1 MHHRE
6 VMREMLEVKRME
18 TRWLATGLNTFA
30 CMAVMAAAP
39 VCTNVRIARIAGSS
53 DMGVFFDLD
62 VDAIVTV
69 SSLQT
74 NGVPVSPDLYPS
86 LGGRY
91 VAAGQNRK
99 LVWSAQKDWPDQKLE
114 KVKAFV
120 TAWSLDVPPPYMV
133 VNLTNQNDVAYYD
146 STNAIPFGVTNK
158 MYKTTHLVMAK
169 IPAAGRT
176 WTIGSLDGEHATAAR
191 EVRHHVAFTD
201 DYYMGIYEFTYGQ
214 WWQFLNTTP
223 KASSYDFHTY
233 ADDLDVCPV
242 AGCTYGQV
250 RGGAFTALPTST
262 TLIGLLRERSGM
274 AFDLPRHAQWE
285 VACRAGCASYINV
298 PGATMNQVAWTS
310 SNRTQ
315 DPKASL
321 YGSTTTHEVGLLL
334 PNAFGLYDTLGNV
347 LEIGRDWLYSA
358 SSNAYVASV
367 GLTDETLSTVVRIDP
382 EINATSVVGGDGVT
396 YTAANSSLNGG
407 VGRWGGG
414 VWGNNASSQTNPS
427 RWAASGGS
435 SQPDTGFRVMC
446 SVKNGGRLSN

>member
-1 MHHRE
+1 
-6 VMREMLEVKRME
+6 MREMPKVKRME
-18 TRWLATGLNTFA
+18 TRWLATGLCAVA
-30 CMAVMAAAP
+30 CLASMAAAP

-120 TAWSLDVPPPYMV
+120 TAWSPDVPPPYMV
-133 VNLTNQNDVAYYD
+133 VNLTNQNDVAYYE

-201 DYYMGIYEFTYGQ
+201 DYYMGIYEFTHGQ
-214 WWQFLNTTP
+214 WRHFNTDQLTN
-223 KASSYDFHTY
+223 STYGIFHVY
-233 ADDLDVCPV
+233 ADDREVCPV
-242 AGCTYGQV
+242 ECCTYTQI
-250 RGGAFTALPTST
+250 RGNVAFTVNPTDASVM
-262 TLIGLLRERSGM
+262 GRLRAKSGI

-298 PGATMNQVAWTS
+298 PGATMDQVAWTLG
-310 SNRTQ
+310 NRTS
-315 DPKASL
+315 DPKVAAGL
-321 YGSTTTHEVGLLL
+321 YGNGTTTHEVGLLL
-334 PNAFGLYDTLGNV
+334 PNAFGLYDTIGNV
-347 LEIGRDWLYSA
+347 LEMGRDYLYTA
-358 SSNAYVASV
+358 SSNAYIAAI
-367 GLTDETLSTVVRIDP
+367 GLTLETLETEVRVDP
-382 EINATSVVGGDGVT
+382 EINSSSITGRDGVSYST
-396 YTAANSSLNGG
+396 GNASNNS
-407 VGRWGGG
+407 GRWGGSC
-414 VWGNNASSQTNPS
+414 WGSRNASDNNPS
-427 RWAASGGS
+427 RWAGAGGS
-435 SQPDTGFRVMC
+435 NQPDTGFRAYC
-446 SVKNGGRLSN
+446 PAKNGGRLSN

>member
-18 TRWLATGLNTFA
+18 TRWLATGLNTVA

-223 KASSYDFHTY
+223 KMK
-233 ADDLDVCPV
+233 V
-242 AGCTYGQV
+242 
-250 RGGAFTALPTST
+250 
-262 TLIGLLRERSGM
+262 
-274 AFDLPRHAQWE
+274 
-285 VACRAGCASYINV
+285 
-298 PGATMNQVAWTS
+298 
-310 SNRTQ
+310 
-315 DPKASL
+315 
-321 YGSTTTHEVGLLL
+321 
-334 PNAFGLYDTLGNV
+334 
-347 LEIGRDWLYSA
+347 
-358 SSNAYVASV
+358 
-367 GLTDETLSTVVRIDP
+367 
-382 EINATSVVGGDGVT
+382 
-396 YTAANSSLNGG
+396 
-407 VGRWGGG
+407 
-414 VWGNNASSQTNPS
+414 
-427 RWAASGGS
+427 
-435 SQPDTGFRVMC
+435 
-446 SVKNGGRLSN
+446 